1 MKKEILTD
9 QHGFTLIEITVVVVI
24 LGILAGIVV
33 PRLLDEPDKAR
44 RTTAMT
50 QIKSLESALA
60 MFKLHN
66 GFFPSTEQ
74 RLDALVHK
82 PTNGRIPTSYKEGGY
97 ISKIPLDPWGTP
109 YVYLCPGS
117 HGDYD
122 LLSYGADGEPGGEGN
137 NADISNYDGE

>member
-1 MKKEILTD
+1 MKKRRLAGEA
-9 QHGFTLIEITVVVVI
+9 GFTLIEIMVVVVI

-33 PRLLDEPDKAR
+33 PRLLEEPEKAR
-44 RTTAMT
+44 ITKAEA
-50 QIKSLESALA
+50 QIRSFESALA

-74 RLDALVHK
+74 RLDALVTK
-82 PTNGRIPTSYKEGGY
+82 PTTGRIPQSYKEGGY
-97 ISKIPLDPWGTP
+97 ISKIPMDPWGNP
-109 YVYLCPGS
+109 YVYLCPGT

-137 NADISNYDGE
+137 NADIANYNIE